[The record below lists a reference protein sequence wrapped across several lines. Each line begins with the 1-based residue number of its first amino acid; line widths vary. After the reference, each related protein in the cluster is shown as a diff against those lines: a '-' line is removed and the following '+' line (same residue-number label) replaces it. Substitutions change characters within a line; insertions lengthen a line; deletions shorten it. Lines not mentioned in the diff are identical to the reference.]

1 MDKKLPTATRILSAS
16 RRLFNKKG
24 YAATSLTEIAEEVG
38 ISQGNLSYHFPTKMD
53 LVVRLRQDARR
64 AAQARQAALTPGAIA
79 DDYVEHLLFAM
90 TMMWENRFVFRDR
103 HQYADEKDAGET
115 DAAMQADFEEL
126 HGLLRRIEQ
135 EHLLRR
141 DIPVELETLTRIL
154 WVVSRYWMDYLLEFE
169 GQEEVTWA
177 DQERGIE
184 HHFAALFPYLVAS
197 ARKDF
202 RDALVRLSRDKQ
214 QPVL

>member
-1 MDKKLPTATRILSAS
+1 MDNKLPTATRILAAS

-24 YAATSLTEIAEEVG
+24 YAATSLTEISEEVG
-38 ISQGNLSYHFPTKMD
+38 ISQGNLSYHFPTKKD
-53 LVVRLRQDARR
+53 LVVRLREDARR
-64 AAQARQAALTPGAIA
+64 GAQARQAALTAGAIA

-103 HQYADEKDAGET
+103 HQYTDVKDTGQA
-115 DAAMQADFEEL
+115 DAAMQADFDEL
-126 HGLLRRIEQ
+126 HGLLHRIKQ
-135 EHLLRR
+135 ENLLRR
-141 DIPVELETLTRIL
+141 DIPVDLETLTRAL

-184 HHFAALFPYLVAS
+184 HHFAVLFPYLVAP
-197 ARKDF
+197 ARKDLQE
-202 RDALVRLSRDKQ
+202 ALVRMSRDKQ